1 MVFIIKLNEI
11 GVDVF
16 IFNIMKL
23 YIIFCLNLIISFYG
37 YLIYCVFCFILLFDI
52 VVFEGR
58 IFVVVCCIFFK
69 KVIFFENLI

>member
-1 MVFIIKLNEI
+1 MFL
-11 GVDVF
+11 F
-16 IFNIMKL
+16 FNIMKL
-23 YIIFCLNLIISFYG
+23 YIIFCLNLIISFDG

-52 VVFEGR
+52 VVVEGR